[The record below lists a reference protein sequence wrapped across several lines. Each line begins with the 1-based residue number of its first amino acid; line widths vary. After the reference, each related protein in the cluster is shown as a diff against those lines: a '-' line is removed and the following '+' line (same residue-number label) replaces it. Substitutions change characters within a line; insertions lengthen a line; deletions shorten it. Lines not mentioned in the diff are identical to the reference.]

1 MNILLLIKTWILAHP
16 GLFGFVFGLI
26 IAGPFYLGLYSL
38 LFVAKRSDDWIEK
51 EYFRVHCDDKGIK
64 LN

>member
-1 MNILLLIKTWILAHP
+1 MHAILSWIQHNPMISGFLIGVMA
-16 GLFGFVFGLI
+16 
-26 IAGPFYLGLYSL
+26 AGPFYLGLYSL

-51 EYFRVHCDDKGIK
+51 EYFRVHCNDKGIK